1 MSKTRIIKNKDELNK
16 LRAEIMGSLDQ
27 SVVMIQELMSSM
39 DSLSF
44 FKKIKFEKTVTDSFT
59 GEPENFAEMI
69 DQCQT
74 YLVTIMGAE
83 YLLDKFPDDE
93 FTIHLGNISGY
104 DIMSKDGSI
113 IAECFASMESIETLE
128 NNKSI
133 KLSKGELNV
142 FVDMIYDY
150 TLNLANDNGFD
161 LKQIKKP
168 SSKKNIVDLQK
179 YLDVQK
185 QIFAVA

>member
-74 YLVTIMGAE
+74 YLVSIMAVE
-83 YLLDKFPDDE
+83 YLIQKHQGVSFKIN
-93 FTIHLGNISGY
+93 FGNVSGY
-104 DIMSKDGSI
+104 DIESVDGDI
-113 IAECFASMESIETLE
+113 VAECFAATSYRS
-128 NNKSI
+128 NG
-133 KLSKGELNV
+133 KL
-142 FVDMIYDY
+142 
-150 TLNLANDNGFD
+150 TAD
-161 LKQIKKP
+161 LKRLKENSIATYKYEFFYDKEFTESHKQYY
-168 SSKKNIVDLQK
+168 KKNYSDITFL
-179 YLDVQK
+179 Y
-185 QIFAVA
+185 I

>member
-83 YLLDKFPDDE
+83 YLLDKFPDTE
-93 FTIHLGNISGY
+93 FIIHLGNVSGY
-104 DIMSKDGSI
+104 DIMSMDGSI
-113 IAECFASMESIETLE
+113 IAECFASTNYKN
-128 NNKSI
+128 NNK
-133 KLSKGELNV
+133 LYN
-142 FVDMIYDY
+142 
-150 TLNLANDNGFD
+150 D
-161 LKQIKKP
+161 LKGLAENKTAVHKYEFFTDFKATPKVISNAKEKYPEIEIIKFEDTK
-168 SSKKNIVDLQK
+168 
-179 YLDVQK
+179 
-185 QIFAVA
+185 